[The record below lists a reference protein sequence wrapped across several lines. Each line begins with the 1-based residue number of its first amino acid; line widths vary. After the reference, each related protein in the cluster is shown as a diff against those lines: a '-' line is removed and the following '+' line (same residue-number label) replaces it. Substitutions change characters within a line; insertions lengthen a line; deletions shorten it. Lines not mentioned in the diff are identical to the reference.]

1 MGLSAAGMASGLDI
15 AGMTQQLVAAE
26 RKPKADRIT
35 TQQKQVN
42 VSLSAYGQVKSS
54 VSAMQ
59 SMLEKFGKDEA
70 FNGQKATSD
79 NSDYLSIKATA
90 KAKSGVYNINIQQMA
105 QSHKLMGKE
114 LFSADPE
121 ASLGSGEMVIK
132 VGDKSMTLNIGED
145 NDDLSSVV
153 DAINNADDNP
163 GVTATLINTGEEGGS
178 KIVFSTTETGENNTI
193 EIDTSAMTGQLA
205 SLAYNANMPEAERKV
220 EQMQAAQDAKIMI
233 DNFTTVTSSNNTFED
248 VIEGVTL
255 DLKKLTGTVSSSESA
270 NPETDDIDVKS
281 VKITIESDE
290 KSTKDSLKSFV
301 DSYNSLMGTIDKL
314 TGFDADK
321 DPDDPN
327 RAGALNGDSLTRS
340 VTTQMRNLLNEP
352 IEINGKLYQMSDFGI
367 SIQRDG
373 TLELEEDS
381 DKLDDIISEN
391 FAVIGQFFAQEDSG
405 FLAKADKLLDS
416 FTDKTDGSLSVKEE
430 TLKERQK
437 SLDDDM
443 TELNKRMVAYEDRT
457 YKQFLAMDEAIGQMN
472 NQLSSMMSLMMSFD

>member
-54 VSAMQ
+54 ISSMQ

-178 KIVFSTTETGENNTI
+178 KIVFSTKETGEKNTI

-205 SLAYNANMPEAERKV
+205 SLAYKEGMTDSKV

-255 DLKKLTGTVSSSESA
+255 DLKKLTGTSGSE

-321 DPDDPN
+321 EPDDPN

-352 IEINGKLYQMSDFGI
+352 IDINGKLYQMSDFGI

-391 FAVIGQFFAQEDSG
+391 FAVIGQFFAKEDTG

-416 FTDKTDGSLSVKEE
+416 FTDKTDGSLSVKED

-437 SLDDDM
+437 SLDNDM

>member
-42 VSLSAYGQVKSS
+42 VSLSAYGLVKSS

-105 QSHKLMGKE
+105 QSHKLMGEE

-163 GVTATLINTGEEGGS
+163 GVTATLINTGKDGGS
-178 KIVFSTTETGENNTI
+178 QIVFSTTETGKDNTI

-220 EQMQAAQDAKIMI
+220 EQMQAAQDAEIMI

>member
-26 RKPKADRIT
+26 RKPKADRIE

-54 VSAMQ
+54 ISSMQ

-79 NSDYLSIKATA
+79 NSDYVAVKATA
-90 KAKSGVYNINIQQMA
+90 KAKNGSYTINVEQMA

-114 LFSADPE
+114 LFSGDPE

-132 VGDKSMTLNIGED
+132 VGDKSMTLNITED
-145 NDDLSSVV
+145 NDDLSSIV
-153 DAINNADDNP
+153 DAINNAEDNP
-163 GVTATLINTGEEGGS
+163 GLTATVINTGEEGGS
-178 KIVFSTTETGENNTI
+178 KIVFSTTETGVENTI

-205 SLAYNANMPEAERKV
+205 SLAYSADMPEAERKV
-220 EQMQAAQDAKIMI
+220 DEMQAAQDARIKI

-255 DLKKLTGTVSSSESA
+255 DLKKLTGTSGTD
-270 NPETDDIDVKS
+270 NPETDDVDVKS

-472 NQLSSMMSLMMSFD
+472 NQLSSMMSLMMSFE